1 VRDPARLHHLHL
13 SQLGRGRHSP
23 ERVPC
28 GVTSFFRDPD
38 AWEALE
44 EVVLPQLFRDGASG
58 GRQVKTWC
66 AACSTGEEA
75 YSLALACHD
84 FRMRHGLER
93 DFRIYAT
100 DLKAASPEEAK
111 RGI

>member
-1 VRDPARLHHLHL
+1 M
-13 SQLGRGRHSP
+13 
-23 ERVPC
+23 
-28 GVTSFFRDPD
+28 
-38 AWEALE
+38 
-44 EVVLPQLFRDGASG
+44 
-58 GRQVKTWC
+58 KTWC